1 VNHVRTLAIGLRR
14 GFFDARRPRFVER
27 RFRCLA
33 VVRASVL
40 YVVIGAGGL

>member
-1 VNHVRTLAIGLRR
+1 VNHVRTLAIGLR

-27 RFRCLA
+27 RFRRLV
-33 VVRASVL
+33 VVRVSVL